1 MVVILCLIGA
11 VFAFLAGAQGG
22 ELSEQWWETLNA
34 SVLPFLSLAVAFFIF
49 AAVASVS
56 PKPLSSSW
64 RFESLMLGAT
74 ALFGFSVLFAAT
86 HPEKIDTELLSLML
100 AQGATSFI
108 LLVLFFIL
116 KGDKFWKLAIPAIL
130 FFVVGAGFFGYAF
143 LG

>member
-1 MVVILCLIGA
+1 MVVILCVIGA
-11 VFAFLAGAQGG
+11 IFAFLAGAEGSG
-22 ELSEQWWETLNA
+22 LNEGWLENVGA
-34 SVLPFLSLAVAFFIF
+34 GFFSFFSLAVAFFIF
-49 AAVASVS
+49 ASIVSV
-56 PKPLSSSW
+56 PPILLSSSW

-74 ALFGFSVLFAAT
+74 ALFGLSVLFAAT
-86 HPEKIDTELLSLML
+86 HPEKIEPGFFSLMV

-130 FFVVGAGFFGYAF
+130 FFVAGAGFFGFAF